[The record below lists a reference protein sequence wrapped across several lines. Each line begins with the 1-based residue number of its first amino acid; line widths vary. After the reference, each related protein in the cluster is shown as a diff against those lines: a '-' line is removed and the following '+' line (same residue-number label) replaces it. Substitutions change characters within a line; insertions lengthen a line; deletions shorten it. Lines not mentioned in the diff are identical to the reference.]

1 MLSRVTRLFP
11 LWAVLISVVAY
22 FSPATFTGIAP
33 HVTTLLTIIM
43 FAMGV
48 TLSFADFRRVFTR
61 PAPVIAGIGLHYLV
75 MPLAAWAI
83 AKLLRMPPD
92 LTAGM
97 VLVGSVASGTAS
109 NVMIY
114 LARGDVALSVT
125 ISALSTLVGVFA
137 TPLLTRLYVD
147 ASIAV
152 DVHGMLM
159 SILQIVA
166 LPIVAGLIINQLFNK
181 TVRAIEPALP
191 IISMI
196 AILLIISAVVAGT
209 QKSIASVGLL
219 VMLGVIL
226 HNGIGLLGGYCGG
239 RLLGFDEAV
248 CRTLAIEVGMQN
260 SGLAATLGKLYFTPI
275 AALPGALFSVWH
287 NLSGSLL
294 AGYWAGRPPRA
305 RHMSLKRWSWRKVRG
320 WKVEFD
326 LGAMR
331 VHGPLLFS
339 TTLAAIPSPPH
350 RSTARAHARANF
362 PRHKRVCIRG
372 QLGNGVSANKGRRSS
387 SAEHPCLR
395 IAFSTYISG

>member
-1 MLSRVTRLFP
+1 MLARVTRLFP
-11 LWAVLISVVAY
+11 LWAVLISLAAY
-22 FSPATFTGIAP
+22 FSPASFSPVAP
-33 HVTTLLTIIM
+33 HVTALLTLIM
-43 FAMGV
+43 LSMGV
-48 TLSFADFRRVFTR
+48 TLSLADFRRVFTR
-61 PAPVIAGIGLHYLV
+61 PAPVIAGIVLHYLV
-75 MPLAAWAI
+75 MPLAAWAL
-83 AKLLRMPPD
+83 AKVLRMPPD

-166 LPIVAGLIINQLFNK
+166 LPIVVGLIVNHLLRRAVN
-181 TVRAIEPALP
+181 AIEPYLP
-191 IISMI
+191 LVSMVS
-196 AILLIISAVVAGT
+196 ILLIIAAVVAGT
-209 QKSIASVGLL
+209 RNSIASVGLV
-219 VMLGVIL
+219 VMVGVVL
-226 HNGIGLLGGYCGG
+226 HNAIGLLGGYWGG

-294 AGYWAGRPPRA
+294 AGYWAGRRA
-305 RHMSLKRWSWRKVRG
+305 R
-320 WKVEFD
+320 
-326 LGAMR
+326 GATR
-331 VHGPLLFS
+331 D
-339 TTLAAIPSPPH
+339 
-350 RSTARAHARANF
+350 
-362 PRHKRVCIRG
+362 
-372 QLGNGVSANKGRRSS
+372 
-387 SAEHPCLR
+387 
-395 IAFSTYISG
+395 

>member
-1 MLSRVTRLFP
+1 MLARVTRLFP
-11 LWAVLISVVAY
+11 LWAVLVSVAAY
-22 FSPATFTGIAP
+22 FSPASFSGVAP

-43 FAMGV
+43 LAMGV
-48 TLSFADFRRVFTR
+48 TLSAGDFLRVFTR
-61 PAPVIAGIGLHYLV
+61 PAPVIAGIVLHYLV
-75 MPLAAWAI
+75 MPLAAWVI
-83 AKLLRMPPD
+83 AKALRMPPD

-166 LPIVAGLIINQLFNK
+166 LPIVVGLVVNHLFGKLVRKIEPILPLVSMVAIVLIIG
-181 TVRAIEPALP
+181 
-191 IISMI
+191 
-196 AILLIISAVVAGT
+196 AVVGGT
-209 QKSIASVGLL
+209 QKSIASVGFL
-219 VMLGVIL
+219 VMVGVVL
-226 HNGIGLLGGYCGG
+226 HNGIGLLGGYWGG

-294 AGYWAGRPPRA
+294 AGVWAGRPAKGSTHLDGERA
-305 RHMSLKRWSWRKVRG
+305 LH
-320 WKVEFD
+320 VE
-326 LGAMR
+326 
-331 VHGPLLFS
+331 
-339 TTLAAIPSPPH
+339 
-350 RSTARAHARANF
+350 RA
-362 PRHKRVCIRG
+362 
-372 QLGNGVSANKGRRSS
+372 
-387 SAEHPCLR
+387 
-395 IAFSTYISG
+395 

>member
-1 MLSRVTRLFP
+1 MLARVTRLFP
-11 LWAVLISVVAY
+11 LWAVLVSVAAY
-22 FSPATFTGIAP
+22 FSPASFSGVAP

-43 FAMGV
+43 LAMGV
-48 TLSFADFRRVFTR
+48 TLSAGDFLRVFSR
-61 PAPVIAGIGLHYLV
+61 PAPVIAGIVLHYLV
-75 MPLAAWAI
+75 MPLAAWVI
-83 AKLLRMPPD
+83 ARALRMPPD

-147 ASIAV
+147 ASIVV

-166 LPIVAGLIINQLFNK
+166 LPIVIGLVVNHLFGKLVRKIEPILPLVSMVAIVLIIG
-181 TVRAIEPALP
+181 
-191 IISMI
+191 
-196 AILLIISAVVAGT
+196 AVVGGT
-209 QKSIASVGLL
+209 QKSIASVGLV
-219 VMLGVIL
+219 VMVGVIL
-226 HNGIGLLGGYCGG
+226 HNGIGLLGGYWGG

-260 SGLAATLGKLYFTPI
+260 SGLAATLGKLYFTPL

-294 AGYWAGRPPRA
+294 AGVWAGRPATGSTHPDGERA
-305 RHMSLKRWSWRKVRG
+305 LHAG
-320 WKVEFD
+320 
-326 LGAMR
+326 R
-331 VHGPLLFS
+331 V
-339 TTLAAIPSPPH
+339 
-350 RSTARAHARANF
+350 
-362 PRHKRVCIRG
+362 
-372 QLGNGVSANKGRRSS
+372 
-387 SAEHPCLR
+387 
-395 IAFSTYISG
+395 

>member
-1 MLSRVTRLFP
+1 MLARITRLFP
-11 LWAVLISVVAY
+11 LWAVVVSVAAY
-22 FSPATFTGIAP
+22 LSPSSVTGIAP

-43 FAMGV
+43 LSMGV
-48 TLSFADFRRVFTR
+48 TLSIDDFRRVFTR
-61 PAPVIAGIGLHYLV
+61 PAPVIAGIVLHYLV
-75 MPLAAWAI
+75 MPLAAWVI

-166 LPIVAGLIINQLFNK
+166 LPIIVGLIVNRLFGEF
-181 TVRAIEPALP
+181 VRKIEPVLP
-191 IISMI
+191 IISMVS
-196 AILLIISAVVAGT
+196 ILLIIAAVVGGT
-209 QKSIASVGLL
+209 QKSIASVGA
-219 VMLGVIL
+219 VVALGVVL
-226 HNGIGLLGGYCGG
+226 HNGIGLLGGYWGG

-287 NLSGSLL
+287 NLSGSML
-294 AGYWAGRPPRA
+294 AGYWAGRPAKGSTREADASGVA
-305 RHMSLKRWSWRKVRG
+305 RQS
-320 WKVEFD
+320 
-326 LGAMR
+326 
-331 VHGPLLFS
+331 
-339 TTLAAIPSPPH
+339 
-350 RSTARAHARANF
+350 
-362 PRHKRVCIRG
+362 
-372 QLGNGVSANKGRRSS
+372 
-387 SAEHPCLR
+387 
-395 IAFSTYISG
+395 

>member
-1 MLSRVTRLFP
+1 MLARITRLFP
-11 LWAVLISVVAY
+11 LWAVLVSVAAY
-22 FSPATFTGIAP
+22 SAPSAVTGIAP
-33 HVTTLLTIIM
+33 HVTSLLTLIM
-43 FAMGV
+43 LSMGV
-48 TLSFADFRRVFTR
+48 TLSIDDFRRVFTR
-61 PAPVIAGIGLHYLV
+61 PAPVVAGIVLHYLV
-75 MPLAAWAI
+75 MPLAAWVI
-83 AKLLRMPPD
+83 AKALHMPPD

-166 LPIVAGLIINQLFNK
+166 LPIVIGLVVNHFFGK
-181 TVRAIEPALP
+181 FVRKIEWLLP
-191 IISMI
+191 LVSMVS
-196 AILLIISAVVAGT
+196 ILLIIAAVVGGT
-209 QKSIASVGLL
+209 QKNIASVGL
-219 VMLGVIL
+219 VVAVGVVL
-226 HNGIGLLGGYCGG
+226 HNGIGLLSGYWGG

-287 NLSGSLL
+287 NLSGSML
-294 AGYWAGRPPRA
+294 AGYWAGRPA
-305 RHMSLKRWSWRKVRG
+305 KG
-320 WKVEFD
+320 
-326 LGAMR
+326 
-331 VHGPLLFS
+331 S
-339 TTLAAIPSPPH
+339 TRDDPAA
-350 RSTARAHARANF
+350 RSTAARQ
-362 PRHKRVCIRG
+362 H
-372 QLGNGVSANKGRRSS
+372 
-387 SAEHPCLR
+387 
-395 IAFSTYISG
+395 

>member
-1 MLSRVTRLFP
+1 MLARVTRLFP
-11 LWAVLISVVAY
+11 LWAVLISLAAY
-22 FSPATFTGIAP
+22 FSPASFSPVAP
-33 HVTTLLTIIM
+33 HVTALLTLIM
-43 FAMGV
+43 LSMGV
-48 TLSFADFRRVFTR
+48 TLSLADFRRVFTR
-61 PAPVIAGIGLHYLV
+61 PAPVIAGIVLHYLV
-75 MPLAAWAI
+75 MPLAAWAL
-83 AKLLRMPPD
+83 ARLLRMPPD

-166 LPIVAGLIINQLFNK
+166 LPIVVGLIVNHLLRRAVN
-181 TVRAIEPALP
+181 AIEPYLP
-191 IISMI
+191 LVSMVS
-196 AILLIISAVVAGT
+196 ILLIIAAVVAGT
-209 QKSIASVGLL
+209 RNSIASVGLV
-219 VMLGVIL
+219 VMVGVVL
-226 HNGIGLLGGYCGG
+226 HNAIGLLGGYWGG

-294 AGYWAGRPPRA
+294 AGYWAGRPA
-305 RHMSLKRWSWRKVRG
+305 R
-320 WKVEFD
+320 
-326 LGAMR
+326 GATR
-331 VHGPLLFS
+331 D
-339 TTLAAIPSPPH
+339 
-350 RSTARAHARANF
+350 
-362 PRHKRVCIRG
+362 
-372 QLGNGVSANKGRRSS
+372 
-387 SAEHPCLR
+387 
-395 IAFSTYISG
+395 